1 MIRKYKPLD
10 SASRSQSNERSVG
23 LTPRPS
29 FNSTPRTMSAPR
41 TISTPRT
48 MPVARS
54 PLSSTSVNSAPISS
68 SGRPVAPTYVSAN
81 TRSNTNAQR
90 DIRRDDRRDDRR
102 DGANSSRGGANNRPR
117 PLGRPRS
124 LSSTDRYKKTHA
136 QSDHF
141 QTRFEQADNTGRLR
155 VMVLGGLE
163 EVGRNMTVI
172 EYNKEII
179 IIDMG
184 LQFPEEDMLGIDYII
199 PNVSYLEDKKD
210 WIKGV
215 IITHGHYD
223 HIGGIPHIMGKIGN
237 PPMFMGKMTAGLVRK
252 RQKEF
257 TSAPPLMIKEIDE
270 NSEVRLGLNFDI
282 GFLRVNHSIP
292 DCFAIIINT
301 PLGRVIHTGDFK
313 IDFTPVNDKP
323 ADLNRI
329 AQIGAQGVLML
340 MSDSTDATHAG
351 YQISESAIGDEMGK
365 IFEKITGRIIIGT
378 FASQLSRIQKIF
390 DLATKYGRRVS
401 IQGKSIGD
409 NIEVAH
415 SIGYLKFNPQLLVDD
430 REFQK
435 IPDNK
440 LIIIGTGAQGE
451 TNGAFLN
458 RVVNGEHRFIN
469 LKAGDT
475 VIFSSSVVPG
485 NERTIQALM
494 DKMVRQG
501 AHIINYRMM
510 DVHAG
515 GHAKQE
521 DLKLML
527 RLLKPEFF
535 MPIEANHYMLRA
547 HAELAEQ
554 VGIDKSKIFVA
565 DNGQVVELK
574 RLPTGQVVG
583 QLTNEKA
590 VTDYVMVDGL
600 GVGDVSNI
608 VLRDRQMM
616 AEDGMIV
623 VIATIDS
630 KTNDIIGNPDLISRG
645 FVYMKENKDLIEKTR
660 QIAKKIVKD
669 QAGSLPMDDD
679 FIKNK
684 IRNDVAQ
691 FLFTQTKRRPMVLP
705 VVIKV

>member
-1 MIRKYKPLD
+1 MIRKYKPATTD
-10 SASRSQSNERSVG
+10 SVTA
-23 LTPRPS
+23 
-29 FNSTPRTMSAPR
+29 
-41 TISTPRT
+41 
-48 MPVARS
+48 
-54 PLSSTSVNSAPISS
+54 
-68 SGRPVAPTYVSAN
+68 APTKRPAMNNPHRYN
-81 TRSNTNAQR
+81 
-90 DIRRDDRRDDRR
+90 
-102 DGANSSRGGANNRPR
+102 NSGPR
-117 PLGRPRS
+117 PLHRGPAGAAHRGPAVHRIGHNEV
-124 LSSTDRYKKTHA
+124 KF
-136 QSDHF
+136 QSVDKNG
-141 QTRFEQADNTGRLR
+141 QLR
-155 VMVLGGLE
+155 VMVMGGLE

-199 PNVSYLEDKKD
+199 PNVTYLEDKKD

-237 PPMFMGKMTAGLVRK
+237 PPMFMGKLTAGLVRK
-252 RQKEF
+252 RNVEF
-257 TSAPPLMIKEIDE
+257 TSAPTLNIKEIDE
-270 NSEVRLGLNFDI
+270 TSRIKLGANYDI
-282 GFLRVNHSIP
+282 EFLRVNHSIP
-292 DCFAIIINT
+292 DCFAIIVNT
-301 PLGRVIHTGDFK
+301 PLGKIIHTGDFK

-323 ADLNRI
+323 ADLNRM
-329 AQIGAQGVLML
+329 AQIGAQNVLML

-351 YQISESAIGDEMGK
+351 YQVSESSIGDEMDH

-378 FASQLSRIQKIF
+378 FASQLSRMQKIF
-390 DLATKYGRRVS
+390 DLAAKHGRRVS
-401 IQGKSIGD
+401 LQGRSI
-409 NIEVAH
+409 NSNVEVAH
-415 SIGYLKFNPQLLVDD
+415 QIGYLKFNPHILVED
-430 REFQK
+430 RDFHK

-440 LIIIGTGAQGE
+440 LIVVGTGAQGE

-458 RVVNGEHRFIN
+458 RTVNGEHRLVSF
-469 LKAGDT
+469 KQGDT

-485 NERTIQALM
+485 NERSIQTLM

-501 AHIINYRMM
+501 VKVINYRMM

-521 DLKLML
+521 DLKLVM
-527 RLLKPEFF
+527 RLLRPEYF

-554 VGIDKSKIFVA
+554 VGIPKEKIFVA
-565 DNGQVVELK
+565 DNGQVVEFRRGINNVAMGK
-574 RLPTGQVVG
+574 
-583 QLTNEKA
+583 LTTEK
-590 VTDYVMVDGL
+590 VMTDYVMVDGL
-600 GVGDVSNI
+600 GVGDVSDV

-623 VIATIDS
+623 VITTIDS

-660 QIAKKIVKD
+660 AIAKKIVKE
-669 QAGSLPMDDD
+669 QAGTLPIDDD

-684 IRNDVAQ
+684 IRNDVGQ

>member
-1 MIRKYKPLD
+1 MIRKYKPTGTDPVLAP
-10 SASRSQSNERSVG
+10 SAKRPTTTSVRPISNDVRSLRTNTDTVSSATYSGDRMSRPTMSNSAPTAQPMSTGTAPRPMSSA
-23 LTPRPS
+23 TPRPAS
-29 FNSTPRTMSAPR
+29 NGPRRFNNTNNSRPPYRGGS
-41 TISTPRT
+41 
-48 MPVARS
+48 
-54 PLSSTSVNSAPISS
+54 SSTH
-68 SGRPVAPTYVSAN
+68 RPTQNDVKFEKV
-81 TRSNTNAQR
+81 
-90 DIRRDDRRDDRR
+90 DK
-102 DGANSSRGGANNRPR
+102 
-117 PLGRPRS
+117 LG
-124 LSSTDRYKKTHA
+124 
-136 QSDHF
+136 Q
-141 QTRFEQADNTGRLR
+141 LR

-163 EVGRNMTVI
+163 EVGRNMTLI
-172 EYNKEII
+172 EFNKEII

-184 LQFPEEDMLGIDYII
+184 LQFPEEDMYGIDYII
-199 PNVSYLEDKKD
+199 PNISYLEDKKD

-215 IITHGHYD
+215 IITHGHMD

-237 PPMFMGKMTAGLVRK
+237 PPMFMGKLTAGLVRK
-252 RQKEF
+252 RNVEF
-257 TSAPPLMIKEIDE
+257 NLAPVLNIKEIDE
-270 NSEVRLGLNFDI
+270 TNRIKLGAGFDI
-282 GFLRVNHSIP
+282 EFLRVNHSIP
-292 DCFAIIINT
+292 DCFAIIVNT
-301 PLGRVIHTGDFK
+301 PLGKIIHTGDFK

-329 AQIGAQGVLML
+329 AQIGAEDVLML

-351 YQISESAIGDEMGK
+351 YQISESAIGDEMGHL
-365 IFEKITGRIIIGT
+365 FEKITGRIIVGT
-378 FASQLSRIQKIF
+378 FASQLSRMQKIL
-390 DLATKYGRRVS
+390 DLAARYGRRVS
-401 IQGKSIGD
+401 LQGRSI
-409 NIEVAH
+409 NSNVEVAH
-415 SIGYLKFNPQLLVDD
+415 QIGYLKFNPAILVED
-430 REFQK
+430 RDFHK

-440 LIIIGTGAQGE
+440 LLIIGTGAQGE

-458 RVVNGEHRFIN
+458 RVVSGEHRIVHF
-469 LKAGDT
+469 KQGDT

-501 AHIINYRMM
+501 VKVINYRMM

-521 DLKLML
+521 DLKLIM
-527 RLLKPEFF
+527 RLLQPEYF
-535 MPIEANHYMLRA
+535 MPIEASHYMLRA

-554 VGIDKSKIFVA
+554 VGIPREKIFVA
-565 DNGQVVELK
+565 DNGQVVEFRK
-574 RLPTGQVVG
+574 SASGAIDG
-583 QLTNEKA
+583 KLTMEK
-590 VTDYVMVDGL
+590 VPTDYVMVDGL
-600 GVGDVSNI
+600 GVGDVSDI

-660 QIAKKIVKD
+660 MIAKKIVKD
-669 QAGSLPMDDD
+669 QAGKLPLDED

-684 IRNDVAQ
+684 IRNDVGQ